1 MTKPAASQPVE
12 EPAPL
17 NALVDPI
24 RDDPYYIVAPAP
36 LAGERDRVLKQG
48 DTFAVFDHHGD
59 IRPIGMKEQG
69 LFHEGTRFLSC
80 LILRLGRGEPLF
92 LSSTVKED
100 NALLAVDLTNP
111 DIRADDQIA
120 IPRGTLHLFRGIFLW
135 EGVCYQQLRLRNYGP
150 NRVEMT
156 FGWRFNADFED
167 IFEVRGTQREKRG
180 RLLPP
185 RVSDGKVVLSYEGL
199 DGVARHARLVF
210 CPAPAQLTAIDARYE
225 LALEPQQEA
234 LIHLTISCKT
244 GTDDRVQ
251 PTCYESALCEAG
263 ERVQH
268 LKEHC
273 CDLYTTN
280 EQFNDWLNRSLADL
294 NMMLTETPEGLY
306 PYAGVPWFS
315 TPFGRDGII
324 TALQTLWLNP
334 DIARGVLSY
343 LAACQAEATIP
354 EQDAEPGKI
363 LHEARRGEMAALGEI
378 PFGQYYG
385 SVDST
390 PLFVLLAGAYHER
403 TADRRFAESIWPHVE
418 RALRWIDTD
427 GDRDQD
433 GFVEY
438 YRKSPN
444 GLAQQ
449 GWKDSQDSVFHANGE
464 LARGPIAL
472 CEVQG
477 YVYAAKRGAARLAV
491 ALGRMDLADEL
502 TRAAEVL
509 RKRFEEAFWCE
520 ELGTYAIALDGDK
533 QPCRVRT
540 SNAGQCLF
548 SGIAAPERAA
558 RVART
563 LLDTPSFS
571 GWGIRTVASGEARYN
586 PMSYHNGSV
595 WPHDNALIGAG
606 FARYHLKEA
615 AAKLLGG
622 IFDASLFMDLHRM
635 PELYCGFP
643 RRPGEGPTLY
653 PVACSPQA
661 WAAGSVFHLLQACLG
676 LRVEAAIGRLCL
688 DHPLLPEFLPDVRL
702 RGLRVGGAKLDL
714 LFQRSGDDVAV
725 SVLGRTG
732 HVEIVVVK

>member
-1 MTKPAASQPVE
+1 MAEPRASQPVE
-12 EPAPL
+12 EPASPDAPV
-17 NALVDPI
+17 NPVH
-24 RDDPYYIVAPAP
+24 DDPYYIVAPAP

-80 LILRLGRGEPLF
+80 LILRLGRGDPLF

-111 DIRADDQIA
+111 DIRADDQMA
-120 IPRGTLHLFRGIFLW
+120 IPRGILHLFRGIFLW
-135 EGVCYQQLRLRNYGP
+135 EAVCYQQLRLRNYGSA
-150 NRVEMT
+150 RVEMN
-156 FGWRFNADFED
+156 FAWRFNADFAD

-185 RVSDGKVVLSYEGL
+185 LVSQGSVVLGYEGL
-199 DGVARHARLVF
+199 DGVTRRARLDF
-210 CPAPAQLTAIDARYE
+210 CPSPVQLTATDARYE
-225 LALEPQQEA
+225 LALDPQQEA
-234 LIHLTISCKT
+234 LIHLTISCEIGSANRIQST
-244 GTDDRVQ
+244 S
-251 PTCYESALCEAG
+251 YESALSEAG
-263 ERVQH
+263 QRTQR
-268 LKEHC
+268 LKQRC
-273 CDLYTTN
+273 CDIYTTN

-294 NMMLTETPEGLY
+294 NMMVTETPEGLY

-343 LAACQAEATIP
+343 LAASQAESTIP
-354 EQDAEPGKI
+354 EKDAEPGKI

-378 PFGQYYG
+378 PFGEYYG

-403 TADRRFAESIWPHVE
+403 TADRRFAEAIWPHVE

-438 YRKSPN
+438 NRMSPN

-464 LARGPIAL
+464 LAQGPIAL
-472 CEVQG
+472 CEVQS

-491 ALGRMDLADEL
+491 ALGRMDLADQLAREAD
-502 TRAAEVL
+502 TL
-509 RKRFEEAFWCE
+509 RKRFEDAFWCE
-520 ELGTYAIALDGDK
+520 DLGTYAIALDGAK

-548 SGIAAPERAA
+548 SGIASPERAA

-571 GWGIRTVASGEARYN
+571 GWGIRTIASGEARYN

-595 WPHDNALIGAG
+595 WPHDNAMIGAG
-606 FARYHLKEA
+606 FARYHLKDA

-661 WAAGSVFHLLQACLG
+661 WAAGSAFHLLQACLG
-676 LRVEAAIGRLCL
+676 LHVEEAVGRLRL

-702 RGLRVGGAKLDL
+702 RGLQIGTVKVDL

-732 HVEIVVVK
+732 HVEIVVLK